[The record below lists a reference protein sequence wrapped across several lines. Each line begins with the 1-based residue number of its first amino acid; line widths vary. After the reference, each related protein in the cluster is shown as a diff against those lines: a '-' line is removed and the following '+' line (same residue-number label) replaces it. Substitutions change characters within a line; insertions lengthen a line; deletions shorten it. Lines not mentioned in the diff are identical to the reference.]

1 MDYDVWALLVHQCI
15 MMLSHAVIMINAS
28 CSSNCLTL
36 THYDVQEWM
45 LSEYTQGMASTALA
59 TSILVSGGSSSR
71 VEVVFFYISLYLV
84 SIGCGGFQPNLQ
96 SLGADQFDTEGE
108 KATFFTRY
116 LVLNNLG
123 IALGDTVIVYIVTAK
138 GWVFGFSM
146 CTIVGLMGLTLFLCG
161 FPLFRQYKN
170 NGNPYTRA
178 LQVIVA
184 AVRKWR
190 LELPSD
196 SSLLYEEEKDHN
208 RQHLKHTDNLR

>member
-1 MDYDVWALLVHQCI
+1 
-15 MMLSHAVIMINAS
+15 
-28 CSSNCLTL
+28 
-36 THYDVQEWM
+36 
-45 LSEYTQGMASTALA
+45 MASTALA

-108 KATFFTRY
+108 KTTFFTRY
-116 LVLNNLG
+116 HVLIHLG
-123 IALGDTVIVYIVTAK
+123 SALGDTVMVYMVTAQ
-138 GWVFGFSM
+138 GWVFGFCM
-146 CTIVGLMGLTLFLCG
+146 CTIVGVMGLTLFLCG

-170 NGNPYTRA
+170 QGNPYTRA